1 LLAIRR
7 DRAFKIGQLLARRRT
22 DPAQRGQVLLGL
34 GDVADHQ
41 VGLAG
46 VLVGSTVAWIQLE
59 RPPVVRERGIE
70 LPELPVCEAEVV
82 VQVGVVWVAEHRPAE
97 ALRGL
102 APVLALER
110 LLARRVVG
118 IERDRVGIGLIR
130 VGGRRRWRA
139 GGEDGAH
146 ERNERSLDRHVWM
159 RPRIVRK
166 RLAVKSLSASRW
178 YAARA

>member
-1 LLAIRR
+1 M
-7 DRAFKIGQLLARRRT
+7 
-22 DPAQRGQVLLGL
+22 LLGL

-82 VQVGVVWVAEHRPAE
+82 VQVGVVWVAERRPAE

-118 IERDRVGIGLIR
+118 IARDRVGIGLLR

-139 GGEDGAH
+139 GGEGGSERQAGRQRPPPCAQRQRDGAH
-146 ERNERSLDRHVWM
+146 ERKERSLDRHVVWM

-166 RLAVKSLSASRW
+166 RLAVKSLSAS
-178 YAARA
+178 